1 MSRRA
6 VIAGIGHSA
15 FGKIPERSAWELET
29 EAVSKA
35 AADAGFFPYEI
46 DGLLTDPG
54 PVQGV
59 LDGITPH
66 FLRLGAALGLDP
78 TYAGSEILGGAGSV
92 ASVERAAL
100 AVEAGLCDVCVCVYG
115 DSALSSAGAYGY
127 GRGDESAFGFFG
139 AVGLHAL
146 AAQRHMHQ
154 YGTRREQLGEIVVAA
169 RAHAARTPHAQKRRE
184 ITIEQYIDE
193 APLVEPLCRLDCC
206 LVSDGAAAVIVTTE
220 ERAADLPVPGIRI
233 LGHAQAHSLS
243 TYASPTHF
251 DSLPASRSGPAAFG
265 QAGVTADEIDVAL
278 LYDCFSIVVL
288 LQLEDYGFCK
298 KGEGGAFVSDGRIGP
313 GGSLPVNTS
322 GGLLAEAYG
331 GGMLHVVEAV
341 RQLRGEAGVRQVDN
355 ARLALVSGHG
365 LGMNT
370 HATLVLGS

>member
-6 VIAGIGHSA
+6 VIAGIGHSE
-15 FGKIPERSAWELET
+15 FGKIPDRSAWELEA
-29 EAVSKA
+29 EAVSTA
-35 AADAGFFPYEI
+35 ATDAGFSPHEI

-78 TYAGSEILGGAGSV
+78 TYTGSEILGGAGSV
-92 ASVERAAL
+92 ASIERAAM

-154 YGTRREQLGEIVVAA
+154 YGTRREQLAEIVVAA

-184 ITIEQYIDE
+184 ITVDQYMNE
-193 APLVEPLCRLDCC
+193 APIVEPLCRLDCC

-220 ERAADLPVPGIRI
+220 ERSGDLRVPGIRI

-243 TYASPTHF
+243 TYASPGHF
-251 DSLPASRSGPAAFG
+251 DALPASRSGPVAFG
-265 QAGVTADEIDVAL
+265 RAGVGVDEIDVAL

-298 KGEGGAFVSDGRIGP
+298 KGEGGAFVEDGRIGP

-331 GGMLHVVEAV
+331 GGMLHVIEAV
-341 RQLRGEAGVRQVDN
+341 RQLREDAGARQVEG

-370 HATLVLGS
+370 HATLVLGN